1 MRRSRL
7 RRRRPLLRRM
17 MMSDCLL
24 ITVFKGWRM
33 WRESGGKGFDEGS
46 KGIADYIVFC
56 MFRFCLFFYLEKG
69 KLPHY

>member
-1 MRRSRL
+1 
-7 RRRRPLLRRM
+7 
-17 MMSDCLL
+17 MSDCLL